1 MKNTRFLSGMLFLF
15 LLLVSCEEKV
25 ENIDQIK
32 INATVPKSIILGEA
46 DTIKFD
52 IRSLQILDTLEVIEN
67 NIVWV
72 VVNRTTFG
80 MNTYNFKLNLLYKPK
95 AAGENKLSLNVKAGG
110 IYNKKYDFS
119 INVVQGK

>member
-1 MKNTRFLSGMLFLF
+1 MKNTRFLSAMLLLF
-15 LLLVSCEEKV
+15 LLLSSCEEKE

-67 NIVWV
+67 NIVWA

-80 MNTYNFKLNLLYKPK
+80 KNTYNFKLNLLYKPK